1 MYGLMQVGEVVMQG
15 MLIIQGLKAIMPN
28 AHKCACMGCFN
39 WPCMGGVSFFN
50 WALNVAWV
58 LGLWS

>member
-39 WPCMGGVSFFN
+39 WPCMGGYLF
-50 WALNVAWV
+50 LI
-58 LGLWS
+58 GL